1 MPLRMARRLKLRK
14 FISGIFKFNILGPC
28 FTVEIEAVGKEGL
41 M

>member
-1 MPLRMARRLKLRK
+1 MPLRMARCLKLRT

-28 FTVEIEAVGKEGL
+28 STVEIETVGTEGL